1 LLSGDHDIY
10 SSHQRL
16 CVKLT
21 HGLGLTAVIPLTSL
35 NQMFLTWAAD
45 NAEPQEE
52 VTLNDLDRDEDEGD
66 ENGED
71 NVRYIMEEEYN
82 A

>member
-1 LLSGDHDIY
+1 
-10 SSHQRL
+10 
-16 CVKLT
+16 
-21 HGLGLTAVIPLTSL
+21 
-35 NQMFLTWAAD
+35 MFLTWAAD

-52 VTLNDLDRDEDEGD
+52 VTLNDLDSDEDEGD

-71 NVRYIMEEEYN
+71 NVRYITEEEDN